1 MKQER
6 RSGFS
11 GLLAI
16 ASEIRA
22 LAGGSTRL
30 WLKLLPSRLTHEL
43 VRMGSATD
51 QTVAERFG
59 SAVGD
64 VILAYLEDLGPIYGK
79 GAQIL
84 LSRIDNGESR
94 LIDLLDLSRIYG
106 DWPAVARREIDAVLD
121 AEVPNLRNCLTLE
134 DKPIGVASVG
144 QVYGAI
150 DAEGKEW
157 VVKVVKPGARIRLMR
172 TLEAAEAAVQ
182 SISKL
187 PGVASSAAVRELNE
201 LIAGLRGEVNLRR
214 EADTIEKLRAKLDGR
229 RSMSLK
235 IPAVW
240 PDLCSESVVVIERFR
255 GTPLSKI
262 ISGERKLNE
271 SERRKLATRAL
282 HELLVQVFEVG
293 IFHADPHAGNLMLL
307 DDGRI
312 GIYDWGLA
320 GELTEQDRKHI
331 AELLKAVIARD
342 MTRLAQALVDMAAQ
356 SGQTIDLSDVEKELK
371 GLAKALQ
378 REKTEA
384 AKKLSLQKLISSA
397 LSSAEK
403 LKIPV
408 PNGLL
413 MMSKALV
420 TIEGLSRGID
430 PRISMARIAAPILLR
445 ASRPGFRDFFNL
457 AKSAMAFRSMTK

>member
-1 MKQER
+1 MKQGR
-6 RSGFS
+6 GSGLS

-30 WLKLLPSRLTHEL
+30 WLKILPTRLTQEL
-43 VRMGSATD
+43 IRMGAAAD
-51 QTVAERFG
+51 QSIAERFG

-84 LSRIDNGESR
+84 LSRIDDGESR

-106 DWPAVARREIDAVLD
+106 DWPAVSRQEIDAVLD
-121 AEVPNLRNCLTLE
+121 AEVPHLRQHLTLE
-134 DKPIGVASVG
+134 ATPIGVASVG
-144 QVYGAI
+144 QVYGAT
-150 DAEGKEW
+150 DAEGREW
-157 VVKVVKPGARIRLMR
+157 VVKVVKPGAKVRLMR
-172 TLEAAEAAVQ
+172 TLEAAEAAVN

-187 PGVASSAAVRELNE
+187 PGVAASAAVRELNE
-201 LIAGLRGEVNLRR
+201 LISGLRGEVNLRR
-214 EADTIEKLRAKLDGR
+214 EADTIEKLRVKLAGR

-240 PDLCSESVVVIERFR
+240 PELCSESVVVIERFR

-262 ISGERKLNE
+262 ISGERKLSE
-271 SERRKLATRAL
+271 AERRKLATRAL

-320 GELTEQDRKHI
+320 GELTEQDRKYI

-342 MTRLAQALVDMAAQ
+342 ITRLAQALVDMAELAGETVSLQ
-356 SGQTIDLSDVEKELK
+356 EVERELK
-371 GLAKALQ
+371 GLSKALQ
-378 REKTEA
+378 NEKAEGS
-384 AKKLSLQKLISSA
+384 KKMSLQKLISSA
-397 LSSAEK
+397 LKSAEK

-408 PNGLL
+408 PTGLL

-445 ASRPGFRDFFNL
+445 ASRPGIRDFFNL
-457 AKSAMAFRSMTK
+457 AKSAIVFRSMTK